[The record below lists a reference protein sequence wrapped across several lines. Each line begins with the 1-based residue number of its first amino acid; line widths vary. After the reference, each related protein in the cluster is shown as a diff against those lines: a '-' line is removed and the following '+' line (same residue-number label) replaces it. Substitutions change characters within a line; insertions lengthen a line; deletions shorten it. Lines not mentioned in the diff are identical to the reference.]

1 MTELCTADDKVGVLQ
16 FHVSE
21 VVDVALAVLQYT
33 VDTEVK
39 VALSA
44 AVAGHVLRL
53 AKIVHTTQ
61 AIVLSDEFDPRP
73 TLAER
78 TAAPLI
84 LRASLTCFQRARVQ
98 GGSECLI
105 EVATRLEPA
114 RAAPR
119 DPAESVIV
127 GFPFSPLKAQRKG
140 FCKIGRLRNF
150 KSIRI
155 ECRIRNAGAI
165 NGSKPN
171 TFCIESSR
179 VRV

>member
-1 MTELCTADDKVGVLQ
+1 MTELCTADNKVGVLQ
-16 FHVSE
+16 LHVSE

-114 RAAPR
+114 RAAQVVLA
-119 DPAESVIV
+119 PAAVVEIFIV
-127 GFPFSPLKAQRKG
+127 FEVFCTALVTVDTRIVVRQASLEAQIMPLV
-140 FCKIGRLRNF
+140 
-150 KSIRI
+150 
-155 ECRIRNAGAI
+155 
-165 NGSKPN
+165 
-171 TFCIESSR
+171 T
-179 VRV
+179 